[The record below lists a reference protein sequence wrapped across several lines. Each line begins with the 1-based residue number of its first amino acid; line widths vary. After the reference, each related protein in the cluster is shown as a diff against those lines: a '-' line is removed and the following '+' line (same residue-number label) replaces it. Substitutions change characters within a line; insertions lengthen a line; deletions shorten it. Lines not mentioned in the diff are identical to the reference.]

1 MVGRT
6 LEHAVDEQ
14 LLLQVVHR
22 LADIDLLHE
31 PSVLAE
37 DACDDLVELLIVGR
51 IVVAHE
57 GGIIIEDDT
66 LVLEVAIIITEVLS
80 QLRQLSLVLD
90 IEGVEDAQLGVRA
103 NLPHYETVDVGVG
116 IGADDQR

>member
-1 MVGRT
+1 MS

-14 LLLQVVHR
+14 LLLKMVHR
-22 LADIDLLHE
+22 LADVDLCNE
-31 PSVLAE
+31 PAIPTE
-37 DACDDLVELLIVGR
+37 DAGDDLVELLIVGR

-80 QLRQLSLVLD
+80 QLRQLPVILD
-90 IEGVEDAQLGVRA
+90 IE
-103 NLPHYETVDVGVG
+103 
-116 IGADDQR
+116 